1 MTLHNKIGFVFV
13 AMALFAVCGCSDG
26 NDVYL
31 GTWRRIPEGD
41 SLYRGFTLGTNGIAA
56 SMNETTTQ
64 YNGWHHKGD
73 RLLLSGQRFTDTTVV
88 PFTDTLIVKKIT
100 ADSLVVSSKG
110 EILHF
115 SRE

>member
-1 MTLHNKIGFVFV
+1 MRLRKSLIILSCAFAIV
-13 AMALFAVCGCSDG
+13 ATFGCSDG

-31 GTWRRIPEGD
+31 GTWRRIPAGD
-41 SLYRGFTLGTNGIAA
+41 SLYRGFTLGTHGIAA

-64 YNGWHHKGD
+64 YNSWHHKGD
-73 RLLLSGQRFTDTTVV
+73 RLLLSGQRFTDTTVL

-100 ADSLVVSSKG
+100 ADSLVVASKG